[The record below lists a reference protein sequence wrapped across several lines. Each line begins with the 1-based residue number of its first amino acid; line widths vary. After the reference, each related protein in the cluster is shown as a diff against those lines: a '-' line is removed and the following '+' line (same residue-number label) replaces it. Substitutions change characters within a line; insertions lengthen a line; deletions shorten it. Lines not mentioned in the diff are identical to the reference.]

1 MHLWTLVV
9 YWWTIGV
16 EEPNQVLIENC
27 ETEALANRA
36 KELIQDWIARNKDRM
51 GLDESKE
58 VQYVIAEENITVDD
72 HEFTDDLFEMLFIG
86 AQE

>member
-16 EEPNQVLIENC
+16 EEPNQILIENC

-36 KELIQDWIARNKDRM
+36 KMLIQDWIARNKYRM
-51 GLDESKE
+51 RLDESKE
-58 VQYVIAEENITVDD
+58 IQYVIAEENIIVDD
-72 HEFTDDLFEMLFIG
+72 HEFTDDLFEMLIISG
-86 AQE
+86 LE